1 MKFILSFFFCVLLY
15 TGCANNSSTNI
26 LDSKTPIS
34 VKKNIAK
41 NKKTEGSW
49 DNPKNRGQL
58 LEALK
63 ESKSE
68 GLLPEDYDYSK
79 IAKLEANYTGLN
91 PKEIIEYYDLLSKN
105 FRKYINHL
113 TNGKLKPKILYTDWE
128 IKTKKVNSDSLL
140 KVALNEGSI
149 PKTLEAYKP
158 KHAIYKYLKKALAII
173 DSYPEDNAK
182 PIITKEKFTV
192 KGNSKTLVAIKKRL
206 QYWHDLPKEDTL
218 STLYDEALENAVKKF
233 QARHGLEADGVIGQG
248 TIAALNKTK
257 AQRKE
262 QIIVN
267 LERWRWFPS
276 DLGIN
281 YVAVNIP
288 NYMLHT
294 VQNTDTTK
302 VFKVVVGSEKRKT
315 PILSS
320 KIDNIVF
327 NPTWTV
333 PPTILK
339 EDLIPGTI
347 KSRKYITNRNIKIY
361 NRKGKE
367 VSIGDWLLTSAEDY
381 KYVQSPGENNSL
393 GYVKINFPNNHSVYL
408 HDTNH
413 RDLFVK
419 NYRALSS
426 GCVRVEN
433 PLKLAEYLLYNKEN
447 YTTEKIDSIL
457 FLKKTKTVTMDEEID
472 VHILYFTAWYD
483 SGELQFRNDV
493 YAYDKDVYLRLT
505 NQVRSDLIISSGVIN
520 K

>member
-1 MKFILSFFFCVLLY
+1 MKLILSFFFGVFLY
-15 TGCANNSSTNI
+15 AGCANNSSTNI
-26 LDSKTPIS
+26 IENKNAIS
-34 VKKNIAK
+34 VKKSIV
-41 NKKTEGSW
+41 KTKIDKGSW
-49 DNPKNRGQL
+49 ENQKNRKQL
-58 LEALK
+58 VEALK
-63 ESKSE
+63 DSKNE
-68 GLLPEDYDYSK
+68 GLLPEDYDYTK
-79 IAKLEANYTGLN
+79 ITKLEDMYDSLN
-91 PKEIIEYYDLLSKN
+91 SKEIVEYHDLLSKN

-113 TNGKLKPKILYTDWE
+113 TNGKLKPKTLYTDWE
-128 IKTKKVNSDSLL
+128 ITTKKVNSDSLL
-140 KVALNEGSI
+140 KVALQEESI
-149 PKTLEAYKP
+149 PKTLETYKP
-158 KHAIYKYLKKALAII
+158 KHAIYNSLKKALVIL
-173 DSYPEDNAK
+173 DSYPEDNTK
-182 PIITKEKFTV
+182 PIITKEKFTL
-192 KGNSKTLVAIKKRL
+192 KGKSKTLIDIKKKL
-206 QYWHDLPKEDTL
+206 QYWGDLSKKDTL

-233 QARHGLEADGVIGQG
+233 QTRHGLEADGVIGQG
-248 TIAALNKTK
+248 TIAALNATK

-302 VFKVVVGSEKRKT
+302 FFKVVVGSDKRKT

-367 VSIGDWLLTSAEDY
+367 VDISNWLESSAEDY

-426 GCVRVEN
+426 GCVRIEN
-433 PLKLAEYLLYNKEN
+433 PLQLAEYLLYNKEN
-447 YTTEKIDSIL
+447 YTKEKIDSVL

-472 VHILYFTAWYD
+472 VHFLYFTAWYD
-483 SGELQFRNDV
+483 RGELQFRNDV

-505 NQVRSDLIISSGVIN
+505 NQVRSDLVISRGVIN